1 MSKYKER
8 KVIEDDMAH
17 KDEHYY
23 EYKPHQNKI
32 CVCVC
37 IIYGACYAM
46 THQNGFFKKPNL
58 ICKYY

>member
-8 KVIEDDMAH
+8 KVIEDDIAH

-23 EYKPHQNKI
+23 EYKPHQKI
-32 CVCVC
+32 YKCVC

-46 THQNGFFKKPNL
+46 THQNGYF
-58 ICKYY
+58 